1 MTKHI
6 ILSGLFILFAF
17 GTTVAQQPTDTD
29 SHAMPLTVD
38 GLFDHIETGSRGI
51 RTAKTAVDVSQYDIE
66 TSRAQ
71 RLPDLNLS
79 ISASYIG
86 NALLTD
92 RDFGHA
98 QGMSSPHF
106 GNSLALEA
114 QQVVYSGG
122 AITAGIRLA
131 EFGKR
136 QAETGLRL
144 TRQQTRF
151 IALGQY
157 LDLYK
162 TDNCIRVYERN
173 IALTCQLIDNIR
185 SQQQQGMALK
195 NDITRYELQL
205 EQLRLQLK
213 KLHDTRGI
221 LNHQLCNTLDLPV
234 NTTILP
240 DTTIATKSCPQEGE
254 SYWQDQASANSPIL
268 EQNQLNIHISKQ
280 KEKIAKSDLLP
291 KVALV
296 AANNFN
302 GPITFE
308 LPPIDK
314 NLNIWYVGLGVSY
327 NIGAL
332 YKSNKRVRQT
342 SAETLKAQQS
352 YALAQE
358 EMDNRVNQA
367 YVEYLQ
373 SYTELETQIKS
384 VQLAK
389 QNYEVVN
396 ARYLGQLAL
405 VTDMIDAS
413 NIHLNAELQEVA
425 ARINIVYA
433 YYRVKYMAGDI

>member
-1 MTKHI
+1 MIKNI
-6 ILSGLFILFAF
+6 ILSGLFILLAS
-17 GTTVAQQPTDTD
+17 GTAVAQQPADTV

-38 GLFDHIETGSRGI
+38 GLFDCIETGSRSI

-71 RLPDLNLS
+71 RLPDINLS
-79 ISASYIG
+79 LSASYNG
-86 NALLTD
+86 NAVLMD
-92 RDFGHA
+92 RDFTNTH
-98 QGMSSPHF
+98 GMSSPHF

-122 AITAGIRLA
+122 ALTAGIRLA
-131 EFGKR
+131 EYGKK
-136 QAETGLRL
+136 QAETGLQL
-144 TRQQTRF
+144 TRQQMRF

-162 TDNCIRVYERN
+162 TDNCIRVYEQN
-173 IALTCQLIDNIR
+173 IALTRQLVDNIK

-205 EQLRLQLK
+205 EQLQLQLK

-234 NTTILP
+234 STTIMP
-240 DTTIATKSCPQEGE
+240 DTTISARSCPQEGE
-254 SYWQDQASANSPIL
+254 AYWQTQATANSPLL
-268 EQNQLNIHISKQ
+268 EQSELNINISKQ
-280 KEKIAKSDLLP
+280 KEKIAKSDMLP
-291 KVALV
+291 KVAVV

-314 NLNIWYVGLGVSY
+314 NLNIWYVGLGVTY
-327 NIGAL
+327 NIGSL
-332 YKSNKRVRQT
+332 YKSNKRVRQA
-342 SAETLKAQQS
+342 SVETQKAQQS

-358 EMDNRVNQA
+358 ELDNRVNQA

>member
-1 MTKHI
+1 MTKNI
-6 ILSGLFILFAF
+6 ILSGLFILFAS
-17 GTTVAQQPTDTD
+17 GTTAAQQPADTV
-29 SHAMPLTVD
+29 SQTMPLTVD
-38 GLFDHIETGSRGI
+38 GLFDRIETSSRGI
-51 RTAKTAVDVSQYDIE
+51 RTAKTAVDVSRYDIE

-71 RLPDLNLS
+71 RLPDLSLS
-79 ISASYIG
+79 LSVSHIG

-92 RDFGHA
+92 RDFGHS
-98 QGMSSPHF
+98 QGLSSPHF

-114 QQVVYSGG
+114 QQTIYSGG
-122 AITAGIRLA
+122 AVTASIRLA
-131 EFGKR
+131 EFGKK

-151 IALGQY
+151 LALGQY

-162 TDNCIRVYERN
+162 TDNCIRVYEQN
-173 IALTCQLIDNIR
+173 IALTRQLINNIK

-205 EQLRLQLK
+205 EQLQLQLK
-213 KLHDTRGI
+213 KLHDARGI
-221 LNHQLCNTLDLPV
+221 LNHQLCNTLHLPV
-234 NTTILP
+234 STTILP
-240 DTTIATKSCPQEGE
+240 DTTIAAKSCPREGE
-254 SYWQDQASANSPIL
+254 AYWQNQASVNSPIL
-268 EQNQLNIHISKQ
+268 EQSLLNIHISKQ
-280 KEKIAKSDLLP
+280 KEKIAKSDMLP

-308 LPPIDK
+308 LPPVDK
-314 NLNIWYVGLGVSY
+314 NLNIWYVGLGVNY

-332 YKSNKRVRQT
+332 YKSNKRVRQA
-342 SAETLKAQQS
+342 SVETLKARQS
-352 YALAQE
+352 YDLTQE
-358 EMDNRVNQA
+358 EMDNRINQA